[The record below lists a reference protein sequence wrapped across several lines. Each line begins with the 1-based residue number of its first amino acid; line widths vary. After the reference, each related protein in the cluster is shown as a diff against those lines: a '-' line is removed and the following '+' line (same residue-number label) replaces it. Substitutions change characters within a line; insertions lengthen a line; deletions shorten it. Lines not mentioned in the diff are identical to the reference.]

1 MKIVFT
7 LTALVALAACGAGG
21 PPFKPTANIGL
32 TAGPGGVGTTCSV
45 GGTNGTVTIGVAC

>member
-1 MKIVFT
+1 MKPVFAI
-7 LTALVALAACGAGG
+7 LGLVVLAACGAGG

-32 TAGPGGVGTTCSV
+32 TAGPAGIGTTCSV